1 MQFFFLE
8 LQTEFV
14 TKSCTIKRKN
24 NRKSIQQSLVCM
36 PFVFSKN
43 SLPILTPNLAFVRPV
58 AKALL
63 ASSNRDVDLMG
74 SE

>member
-1 MQFFFLE
+1 
-8 LQTEFV
+8 
-14 TKSCTIKRKN
+14 
-24 NRKSIQQSLVCM
+24 M

-74 SE
+74 SEWNSICTGGAKELKLTPVGNQNNLNNHSVISP